1 MRRLVRECFSGGG
14 YVYATRAEEI
24 ARAAGHTRCAH
35 LASNESPFPPSPF
48 AIERAVLAM
57 HRANRYPSEVPE
69 SLCCALKS
77 LYGDYPVVIGNGMDG
92 IIETLVRTLVDP
104 GDPVVIAT
112 PTFSF
117 YGVAAMAQG
126 ASIRTVLRR
135 REDFSVDVAAFVD
148 ACRGA
153 KIAFLCSPNNPTG
166 TLTPI
171 EAVEEIL
178 EGIDGLLFLDNA
190 YVEFSETDYL
200 PLLKDHDNLVIGR
213 TMSKIYALAGL
224 RLGYAFVPS
233 WLLPYYRKAATPFAV
248 NAVTAA
254 AAEGALADRDLVERT
269 REHVRVWKAT
279 VRDRLNFPTYPSEA
293 NFVLVDVRPST
304 GDAVMERLAARGV
317 LVRSC
322 TSFPMLGDHY
332 IRVSIGDV
340 WENERFLEEMNRL

>member
-1 MRRLVRECFSGGG
+1 MRRLVRSCFTGGG

-24 ARAAGHTRCAH
+24 ARAAGHTRCAR
-35 LASNESPFPPSPF
+35 LASNESPFPPSPL
-48 AIERAVLAM
+48 AIERAVQAM
-57 HRANRYPSEVPE
+57 RRANRYPPEVPE
-69 SLCCALKS
+69 SLCRALKR
-77 LYGDYPVVIGNGMDG
+77 LHGDYPVAIGNGMDG
-92 IIETLVRTLVDP
+92 VIETLMRTLVDP
-104 GDPVVIAT
+104 GDTVVIAT

-117 YGVAAMAQG
+117 YGVAATAQG
-126 ASIRTVLRR
+126 ASIRTVPRR
-135 REDFSVDVAAFVD
+135 KDFSVDVAAFVD

-153 KIAFLCSPNNPTG
+153 KIAFLCTPNNPTG
-166 TLTPI
+166 TLTPV

-178 EGIDGLLFLDNA
+178 KSIDGLLFLDNA

-224 RLGYAFVPS
+224 RLGYAFMPA

-269 REHVRVWKAT
+269 RAHVRAWREI
-279 VRDRLNFPTYPSEA
+279 VRDRVNFPTFPSEA
-293 NFVLVDVRPST
+293 NFVLVDVRPHT

-332 IRVSIGDV
+332 IRVSIGDA